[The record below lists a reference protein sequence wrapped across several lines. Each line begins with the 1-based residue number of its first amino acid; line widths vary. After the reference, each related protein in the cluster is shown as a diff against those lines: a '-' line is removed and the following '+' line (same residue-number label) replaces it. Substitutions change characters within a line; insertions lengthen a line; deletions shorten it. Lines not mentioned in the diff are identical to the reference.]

1 MGMCR
6 DACMVPVTKLFDR
19 YFKVPTVKH
28 ADNFKKFQTYVGVHK
43 ITEIV
48 TKDELHLLMKDLIT
62 KEFADKAEQMKS
74 ENGEKGEKKE
84 ADYSDDIPKDGEEAA
99 VAAAAV
105 EVENELMD
113 QENAE
118 EEATRKEELSV
129 ATTPDSVIAR
139 LEQMAASEDEDK
151 LKRMVIEK
159 RSEAYGLLK
168 KEIGKI
174 STFESQLR
182 RNYFHVKPLEKSQL
196 KAWKEYLDSFISREK
211 KSSSSDPSSSA
222 DPFMSRERLLFLFER
237 CAITCCYY
245 DEYWLKDTR

>member
-74 ENGEKGEKKE
+74 EKGEKKE
-84 ADYSDDIPKDGEEAA
+84 ADYSDGIPKDGEEAA

-105 EVENELMD
+105 EVENE
-113 QENAE
+113 
-118 EEATRKEELSV
+118 
-129 ATTPDSVIAR
+129 
-139 LEQMAASEDEDK
+139 
-151 LKRMVIEK
+151 
-159 RSEAYGLLK
+159 
-168 KEIGKI
+168 
-174 STFESQLR
+174 
-182 RNYFHVKPLEKSQL
+182 
-196 KAWKEYLDSFISREK
+196 
-211 KSSSSDPSSSA
+211 
-222 DPFMSRERLLFLFER
+222 
-237 CAITCCYY
+237 
-245 DEYWLKDTR
+245 